1 MALRGVVEVAAHLVN
16 FRNVDLFHQG
26 LYHIRCRVVQEQAD
40 GQNLVASPICTPAI
54 ASAAEANGARR
65 SFDGT
70 GEQDCHYVYP
80 PAIDE
85 EAQVFRSRSFLIRY
99 CEEEVELDDVGQF
112 RIEIPDINEDR
123 PLVVEVELMWADLT
137 PHGGTESFCEN
148 RGGEKVVPL
157 EEFKSQS
164 SQRFQLH
171 HVDKGIHAYCPVV
184 FDEFHF
190 CLTSMVVHVALLD
203 YRLRLRPLAA
213 PPFLPSGA
221 ALSFQTQKAPAASFS
236 EFLLEGCAS
245 DQGAGAVNGT
255 PSLISRADKVHADCL
270 SKLTDAHA
278 DLAAFIKLVA
288 ERYLPSKSRV
298 AVEDALT
305 VVRPLQ
311 LPHGSPCTPSARL
324 GDRADASAIAG
335 LFVDDFS
342 LLSAQLREAWQQLMR
357 IITNAGPEI
366 AGRLRANWEQCMIQ
380 RWGES
385 IRQEVCTTNDLAV
398 PQDRTIYE
406 THNHVALAIR
416 NSAEYQ
422 ALEPYVAED
431 LSMTPPAE
439 VHPII
444 FEQRYVHEE
453 ADAAVSRDEVASER
467 MKGVHLFVLVHGFQ
481 GNSFDMRLMKN
492 NIALLYPKAMFL
504 MSNVN
509 EENTEGD
516 IMEMGQNLATE
527 LKGYV
532 RDWCAGPA
540 LGRLS
545 FVAHSIGGLIV
556 RSALPLL
563 DEYQDKMYAFITLS
577 TPHLGYK
584 YSSNTL
590 FSTGLWVVKKVRKS
604 KCLEQLC
611 MTDAENPKET
621 FLYRLSRK
629 PGLAWFRH
637 IALVSS
643 YQDQYAPYESARIE
657 ISQEAEADPHMGPV
671 VADLAHAILEHL
683 AVERIVRYDVNFSI
697 PETNLDTFIG
707 RAAHIQFL
715 ECQPLM
721 KMFIHTYSH
730 LFK

>member
-1 MALRGVVEVAAHLVN
+1 MALRGVVEVATHLVT

-26 LYHIRCRVVQEQAD
+26 LYHIRCRVVQEQAN
-40 GQNLVASPICTPAI
+40 GETTVASPICTPAV
-54 ASAAEANGARR
+54 AAAEEENGTPAKER
-65 SFDGT
+65 
-70 GEQDCHYVYP
+70 DCHCLLP
-80 PAIDE
+80 AAIDE
-85 EAQVFRSRSFLIRY
+85 EAAVFRSRSFLIRY

-112 RIEIPDINEDR
+112 RLEIPDIQQDL
-123 PLVVEVELMWADLT
+123 PLTLEIDLMWADLS
-137 PHGGTESFCEN
+137 PHGGTDSFTDN
-148 RGGEKVVPL
+148 ADGTNTVPL
-157 EEFKSQS
+157 DEFKVQS
-164 SQRFQLH
+164 VQKYQLH
-171 HVDKGIHAYCPVV
+171 HVAKGIHAFCPVI

-190 CLTSMVVHVALLD
+190 CLTSMVVHVSLLD
-203 YRLRLRPLAA
+203 YRLRLRPLAS
-213 PPFLPSGA
+213 PPFLPTGGGYSGS
-221 ALSFQTQKAPAASFS
+221 LSFQPQKAPAASFS
-236 EFLLEGCAS
+236 EFLLQGGAS
-245 DQGAGAVNGT
+245 DDQRGQENGET
-255 PSLISRADKVHADCL
+255 PSLISRADKIHADCL
-270 SKLTDAHA
+270 GKLTDAHA
-278 DLAAFIKLVA
+278 DLAAFIKLLA
-288 ERYLPSKSRV
+288 ERYLPSKARN
-298 AVEDALT
+298 AAGDDLA
-305 VVRPLQ
+305 VVRALQ
-311 LPHGSPCTPSARL
+311 LPNGSPCTPSARL
-324 GDRADASAIAG
+324 GEQADASAIAS

-342 LLSAQLREAWQQLMR
+342 LLSAQLRDVWQRLMR
-357 IITNAGPEI
+357 IIKHAAPEI
-366 AGRLRANWEQCMIQ
+366 AGCLRANWELTMTK
-380 RWGES
+380 RWGDS
-385 IRQEVCTTNDLAV
+385 IRQEVCTVTDLAV
-398 PQDRTIYE
+398 PKDRAIYE
-406 THNHVALAIR
+406 THNQLASTIR
-416 NSAEYQ
+416 KSTEYQ
-422 ALEPYVAED
+422 ALEPYVVED

-444 FEQRYVHEE
+444 FEQRYVEKGNDREE
-453 ADAAVSRDEVASER
+453 AASER
-467 MKGVHLFVLVHGFQ
+467 PRGAHLFVLVHGFQ

-492 NIALLYPKAMFL
+492 NIALQYPKAMFL

-527 LKGYV
+527 LKGYI

-563 DEYQDKMYAFITLS
+563 DEYADKMFTFLTLS

-584 YSSNTL
+584 YSSNSL

-611 MTDAENPKET
+611 MTDAENPQET
-621 FLYRLSRK
+621 FLYRLSRTRCM
-629 PGLAWFRH
+629 AWFRH

-657 ISQEAEADPHMGPV
+657 ISPEAEADPQMGRV
-671 VADLAHAILEHL
+671 VADLARGILEPL
-683 AVERIVRYDVNFSI
+683 AMEKIVRYDVNFSI